1 MREERGPNFPK
12 LCSGGL
18 QCVAQGPRRGPEAAH
33 ACTCC
38 YLAVPHTARWS
49 LNPAAW
55 VRATFQ
61 QVPSRHSSEVFLD
74 HTRSLLIQSTGVP
87 ALWKRSVPMNTFENQ
102 SGGKWTQL
110 ADRCT
115 KSMETNHR
123 YSETQFKALEAGCGD
138 VELLRADDSR
148 RLLESGTWLGNVV
161 LRMCFYRLAEC
172 EGRSV
177 ITPDN
182 TGSLL
187 LGTTVPS

>member
-1 MREERGPNFPK
+1 MDSRIQEW
-12 LCSGGL
+12 GL
-18 QCVAQGPRRGPEAAH
+18 Q
-33 ACTCC
+33 
-38 YLAVPHTARWS
+38 
-49 LNPAAW
+49 PA
-55 VRATFQ
+55 
-61 QVPSRHSSEVFLD
+61 
-74 HTRSLLIQSTGVP
+74 QSTGVP
-87 ALWKRSVPMNTFENQ
+87 WSLEAERSHLENQ
-102 SGGKWTQL
+102 SGRKWTQL

-123 YSETQFKALEAGCGD
+123 YSETQFKALEAGGRD
-138 VELLRADDSR
+138 AELLRADDSR

-177 ITPDN
+177 MTPDN

>member
-1 MREERGPNFPK
+1 MREESSCMHLLLSGCSSHRQVVLEPCCLGESHIPASSFSALLRGI
-12 LCSGGL
+12 SGPHK
-18 QCVAQGPRRGPEAAH
+18 VSAH
-33 ACTCC
+33 
-38 YLAVPHTARWS
+38 P
-49 LNPAAW
+49 
-55 VRATFQ
+55 
-61 QVPSRHSSEVFLD
+61 
-74 HTRSLLIQSTGVP
+74 GVP